1 MGVLKMVKQLNK
13 IISIHNRKTSMRLTT
28 EEWEILDTICYN
40 EKIRRKELLELIED
54 NRDSNIGLTPAV
66 RLFSLLYLFSKVKKT
81 TSISTNVK
89 KILEDIQ

>member
-1 MGVLKMVKQLNK
+1 MVKQLNK

-28 EEWEILDTICYN
+28 DEWEILDTICYN

-54 NRDSNIGLTPAV
+54 NRDFNIGLTPAV
-66 RLFSLLYLFSKVKKT
+66 RLFSLLYLFSKVKKST
-81 TSISTNVK
+81 TISTNIK